1 MSFEAISDKE
11 CIYSQLGIQ
20 FKYNMQDAVNMLNI
34 YDKIFTEVLRIV
46 DENDK
51 GLYNEIKNTILS
63 KMLEEMS

>member
-11 CIYSQLGIQ
+11 CIYSHLCIK

>member
-20 FKYNMQDAVNMLNI
+20 FKYNMQNAVNMLNI
-34 YDKIFTEVLRIV
+34 YDEIFAEVLRII

>member
-20 FKYNMQDAVNMLNI
+20 FKYNMQNAVNMLNI
-34 YDKIFTEVLRIV
+34 YDKIFTEVLRII

-51 GLYNEIKNTILS
+51 ELYNEIKNTILS

>member
-11 CIYSQLGIQ
+11 CTYSQLGIQ
-20 FKYNMQDAVNMLNI
+20 FKYNMQNAVNMLNI

-51 GLYNEIKNTILS
+51 
-63 KMLEEMS
+63 

>member
-11 CIYSQLGIQ
+11 CTYSQLGIQ
-20 FKYNMQDAVNMLNI
+20 FKYNMQNAVNMLNI

-51 GLYNEIKNTILS
+51 WLYNEIKNTILS

>member
-20 FKYNMQDAVNMLNI
+20 FKYNMQNAVNMLNI